1 MLQPQEGEEHGPIL
15 AWAPARPRLPY
26 NRVTTRYCP
35 RTSWDTEST
44 GSGSPRLELSGAD
57 PTTPPRGPS
66 RDARGNRNHGGIVSY
81 SQSARAQQGDR
92 PGMGFSRPSFGLT
105 KSVGQRLELIFA
117 LKTGGTLPAVH
128 DLGEEVSEEAFNAFV
143 EDLQAKVAKGGGV
156 ATFTDSWATTGSR
169 TWIDLSNVVGF
180 TARPA
185 H

>member
-1 MLQPQEGEEHGPIL
+1 
-15 AWAPARPRLPY
+15 
-26 NRVTTRYCP
+26 
-35 RTSWDTEST
+35 
-44 GSGSPRLELSGAD
+44 
-57 PTTPPRGPS
+57 
-66 RDARGNRNHGGIVSY
+66 
-81 SQSARAQQGDR
+81 
-92 PGMGFSRPSFGLT
+92 MGFSRPSFGLT

-128 DLGEEVSEEAFNAFV
+128 DLGEEVTEEAFNAFV
-143 EDLQAKVAKGGGV
+143 EDLQTKVAKGGGV